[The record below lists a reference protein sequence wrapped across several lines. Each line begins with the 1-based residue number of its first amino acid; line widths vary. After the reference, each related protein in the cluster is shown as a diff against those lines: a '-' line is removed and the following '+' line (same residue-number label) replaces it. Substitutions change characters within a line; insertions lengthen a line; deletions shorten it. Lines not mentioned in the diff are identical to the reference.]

1 MNAPKRFLVTL
12 ALVAGFSSLAL
23 FIRAAEP
30 APVPAAAAEMNEGKT
45 KPKSITK
52 VDRLK
57 QLSDALG
64 LTEEQKTQVGPLLQ
78 EEITALA
85 ALYADKTLDDAAKKA
100 QGRELRDGFS
110 AKVRALLTPEQQ
122 AKFDLLPKGK
132 GKGSLGG
139 MSGDLRKDDKK

>member
-1 MNAPKRFLVTL
+1 MNASKRFLTTL
-12 ALVAGFSSLAL
+12 AIIASIFSLAL
-23 FIRAAEP
+23 PTRAADP
-30 APVPAAAAEMNEGKT
+30 APTAASGIKEGKSAA
-45 KPKSITK
+45 KIA
-52 VDRLK
+52 DRLK

-64 LTEEQKTQVGPLLQ
+64 LTEEQKAKVGPLLL
-78 EEITALA
+78 EESTALA
-85 ALYADKTLDDAAKKA
+85 ALYADKSLDDAARKA
-100 QGRELRDGFS
+100 KGVELRDGFS

>member
-12 ALVAGFSSLAL
+12 ALVAGFSTLAL
-23 FIRAAEP
+23 STHAADP
-30 APVPAAAAEMNEGKT
+30 APAPQAAATVEMKEGKT
-45 KPKSITK
+45 KVKMADK
-52 VDRLK
+52 LK

-64 LTEEQKTQVGPLLQ
+64 LTEEQKTKIGPLLL
-78 EEITALA
+78 EETTALG
-85 ALYADKTLDDAAKKA
+85 ALYADKTLDGAAKKA
-100 QGRELRDGFS
+100 KGLELRDSFS

-122 AKFDLLPKGK
+122 AKFDLLPKGT